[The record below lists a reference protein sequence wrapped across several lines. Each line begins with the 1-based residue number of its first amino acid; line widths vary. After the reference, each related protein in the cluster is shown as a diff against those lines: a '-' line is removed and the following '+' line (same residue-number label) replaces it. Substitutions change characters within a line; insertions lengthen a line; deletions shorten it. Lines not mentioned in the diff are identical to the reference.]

1 MFVVSL
7 KEILAFVAF
16 VVTMV
21 KFGVEYSR
29 MDSCFELVGK
39 PGIVV
44 LVGVIAMVV
53 IRMGLRS

>member
-1 MFVVSL
+1 MSL

-39 PGIVV
+39 PCIVV

-53 IRMGLRS
+53 IRMDLRS